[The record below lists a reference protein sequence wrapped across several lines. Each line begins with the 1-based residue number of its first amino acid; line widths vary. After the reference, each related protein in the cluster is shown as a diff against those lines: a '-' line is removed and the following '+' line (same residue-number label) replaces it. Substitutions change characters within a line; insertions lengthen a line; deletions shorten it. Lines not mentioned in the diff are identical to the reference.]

1 MSRVIDLD
9 KLPHHVYRYY
19 SADDSILYIGCTNDL
34 VARHRQHSTKA
45 EWFSQ
50 SVRRSH
56 ETFPDKWHG
65 RVAERAAIIVNRPLY
80 NKTFNYWPLE
90 SDLAR
95 ELHSIVTN
103 RPDNA
108 AELIADIEAR
118 AYEDGQRRQHVR
130 DAQLAVNQTMYDQ
143 LIRIGVT
150 PRSALIHARRGSFA
164 S

>member
-9 KLPHHVYRYY
+9 KLPHYVYRYY
-19 SADDSILYIGCTNDL
+19 SAGDSILYIGCTRNL
-34 VARHRQHSTKA
+34 VARHRQHSA
-45 EWFSQ
+45 NSEWFPL

-65 RVAERAAIIVNRPLY
+65 RVAERTAIIVNRPLH

-95 ELHSIVTN
+95 ELHSIITN
-103 RPDNA
+103 RPANA
-108 AELIADIEAR
+108 GELIADIEAR
-118 AYEDGQRRQHVR
+118 AYEDGKRRQHVR
-130 DAQLAVNQTMYDQ
+130 DAHLAVNQAIYDQ
-143 LIRIGVT
+143 LTRIGVT
-150 PRSALIHARRGSFA
+150 HRSALIHARRRRA